1 MVIAG
6 DLWREH
12 LSHIKV
18 RTQYSYS
25 QRCQQSFQHWGSV
38 RKFHP
43 PRCLQPTLRGFAAT
57 LRFSDKKTDPPAPET
72 KSQRKKFYKTQLE
85 VKVFFFLEN
94 GSLEANRMDSE
105 EFSGT
110 QKASGPNRRW
120 ISKTFRFLELRMIG
134 GGREGRK
141 VRAWKVADGA
151 LRIFIKR
158 WCS

>member
-18 RTQYSYS
+18 RTQYSYPR
-25 QRCQQSFQHWGSV
+25 RCQQSFQHWGSV

-57 LRFSDKKTDPPAPET
+57 LRFSDKKTDPPSPWDK
-72 KSQRKKFYKTQLE
+72 KSKKQFLLIKPKFE
-85 VKVFFFLEN
+85 VVLEN

-105 EFSGT
+105 GFSGT